1 MDIPSLLKQIEKVQ
15 KDVNVYLTLEET
27 YADITPVRT
36 SGNGVTAF
44 VSIMRGCDN
53 MCAFCVVPFT
63 RGRER
68 SRPLESILREIREL
82 DELGYKEIT
91 LLGQNVNS
99 YKYQDIDFTRL
110 MDEASLDN
118 LEIRFRFSSP
128 HPKDFPVPLL
138 HLISERPNLRSE
150 EHTSELQSR

>member
-1 MDIPSLLKQIEKVQ
+1 MPCLLQQVVDGGIALDVVLSLAAG
-15 KDVNVYLTLEET
+15 
-27 YADITPVRT
+27 YAAITQART

-110 MDEASLDN
+110 MDEASLVN
-118 LEIRFRFSSP
+118 
-128 HPKDFPVPLL
+128 
-138 HLISERPNLRSE
+138 
-150 EHTSELQSR
+150 